1 MKNNLKSG
9 ITLIALVI
17 TIIVLLILAGISIS
31 MLSGENSIINQAVK
45 AKNKSEAEGLM
56 EQIQLEVMGNYKT
69 DGTIDKETL
78 ISNLQDKGYN
88 VDGENFPI
96 TVGKDEKEYF
106 IYDDGRVEDKE
117 NAEDV
122 QNGVII
128 DYDIDLGIDVDGNS
142 QYDWQYFYND
152 RDNIYI
158 IAEDYIPMNSSLLS
172 NSLGNLKNAI
182 DSHPYSFFYDMQQ
195 SEDTVINNGKTGS
208 ADLFGNNVSNNIRF
222 ISDKYLTKWK
232 EKVQNS
238 PTTNNNAKIVASLM
252 DTTLW
257 GNFANSTKIKTTLGT
272 TKPEELLATG
282 GPTLEMWVKSW
293 NERHGNASNDENK
306 IELEYFC
313 IENGTGYGVQ
323 KENEDWDWSND
334 LELSNNIGGLEDKMF
349 FPHND
354 IYNECYG
361 YWIISPSA
369 LGKNSI
375 MRIVS
380 YTENDEISGDLG
392 ADGCANW
399 YFGLRPVVCLPSDIT
414 AEWNQTNNIWNI
426 KKK

>member
-96 TVGKDEKEYF
+96 TVGKDEKEYVIF
-106 IYDDGRVEDKE
+106 DDGRVDKAGE
-117 NAEDV
+117 VE
-122 QNGVII
+122 NGVII
-128 DYDIDLGIDVDGNS
+128 DYDIDIGIDVDGNN

-152 RDNIYI
+152 GDNIYI

-208 ADLFGNNVSNNIRF
+208 ADLFGNNVIM
-222 ISDKYLTKWK
+222 TK
-232 EKVQNS
+232 
-238 PTTNNNAKIVASLM
+238 
-252 DTTLW
+252 
-257 GNFANSTKIKTTLGT
+257 GFFGT
-272 TKPEELLATG
+272 
-282 GPTLEMWVKSW
+282 
-293 NERHGNASNDENK
+293 
-306 IELEYFC
+306 
-313 IENGTGYGVQ
+313 
-323 KENEDWDWSND
+323 
-334 LELSNNIGGLEDKMF
+334 
-349 FPHND
+349 
-354 IYNECYG
+354 
-361 YWIISPSA
+361 
-369 LGKNSI
+369 
-375 MRIVS
+375 
-380 YTENDEISGDLG
+380 
-392 ADGCANW
+392 
-399 YFGLRPVVCLPSDIT
+399 
-414 AEWNQTNNIWNI
+414 
-426 KKK
+426 